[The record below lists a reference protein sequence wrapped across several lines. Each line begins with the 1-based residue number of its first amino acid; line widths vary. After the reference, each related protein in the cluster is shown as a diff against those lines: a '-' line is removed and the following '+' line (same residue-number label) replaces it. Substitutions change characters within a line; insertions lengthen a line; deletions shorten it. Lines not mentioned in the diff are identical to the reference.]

1 MVGYC
6 CPIQFA
12 NLANRETL
20 VFAGGSRLRK
30 LTARTI
36 LIAVAVATSCK
47 CVFSSPRYLVR
58 RKVPRLTPCEMV
70 PSIPA
75 LFLYSLRPSSLASF
89 LRVCSSASYISR
101 LGTCKDLPAFL
112 FLTHFVRLRQFR
124 QSSFLNL
131 ILTTGRE
138 YSFV

>member
-1 MVGYC
+1 MCGYC

-20 VFAGGSRLRK
+20 VFAGISRFRK

-47 CVFSSPRYLVR
+47 WVFSKPRYLDLR
-58 RKVPRLTPCEMV
+58 SVPRLTPCDMV

-75 LFLYSLRPSSLASF
+75 RFRYSFRPSELASF
-89 LRVCSSASYISR
+89 LRVCSRASYISR
-101 LGTCKDLPAFL
+101 FGICKDLPAFL
-112 FLTHFVRLRQFR
+112 FRTHWFRLWQFR
-124 QSSFLNL
+124 QSCGLNL
-131 ILTTGRE
+131 ILTTERA